1 MVANKDKAQKKTYK
15 HLKFFPIYV
24 TVCKKIILSLPED
37 FEPRAFITIVKVI
50 FYFANAG
57 SFLIPDIALPHSRGR
72 KKAETVETLVQSV
85 IDEVMGPNYEPQG
98 TATTAEETTSAST
111 ANLSQPSSLTASP
124 WSRVSSP
131 NSLEWD
137 PEESEMVSEDVETE
151 NLLTEIERLTD
162 RTLKETGDWTTAS

>member
-1 MVANKDKAQKKTYK
+1 MSNSFQFINGSDARRW
-15 HLKFFPIYV
+15 IW
-24 TVCKKIILSLPED
+24 
-37 FEPRAFITIVKVI
+37 ITIVKVVSYYADFGPFFI
-50 FYFANAG
+50 
-57 SFLIPDIALPHSRGR
+57 LDIPLPRSRVRR
-72 KKAETVETLVQSV
+72 KEETVETLVQSV

-98 TATTAEETTSAST
+98 TTAEETTSAST